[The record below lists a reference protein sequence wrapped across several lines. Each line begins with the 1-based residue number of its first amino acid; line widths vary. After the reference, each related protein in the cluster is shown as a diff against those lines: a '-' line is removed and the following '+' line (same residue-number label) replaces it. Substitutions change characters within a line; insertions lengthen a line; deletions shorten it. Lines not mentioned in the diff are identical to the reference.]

1 MESPFVGDSEM
12 ARRMREVEW
21 AATPLGPPHRWPA
34 ALRTAVGL
42 LLRSQLPMYVA
53 AGPEWALLYND
64 AYAPLLG
71 GRHPQAL
78 AAPFATTWPEV
89 WPGLQPV
96 LADAL
101 AGKAVFQEDLPML
114 LARRG
119 WPEEA
124 WFTFSL
130 SAVGAAESGADG
142 VFCACTE
149 TTGRVIGERRLR
161 ALGELAAL
169 GSVTDA
175 EAAAVAA
182 VDVLASYRADVP
194 AALLYLCDDQRGR
207 ARLVAAEGVV
217 PGGPLAPATVDGDGF
232 WAPVLHE
239 VLATGRSTVVTGLA
253 AALPDG
259 RLGGAGPLRP
269 GLLGG
274 DRHDEAPFDTAVVLP
289 LGTGV
294 GRPAGVLVAGV
305 SAYLPLDD
313 EYRAFLE
320 LVSHHVSTAT
330 VAAGAFA
337 AQQRRAEHLTELDR
351 TKTAFFAGISDQFR
365 TPLTLVL
372 GPVAELR
379 DAAAPGSA
387 LRADLELVHR
397 NAQRL
402 RRMVDRLLELSR
414 LYAGQVDPHLE
425 PVDLAP
431 LTTGLVDMFRPAI
444 EHAGLSLDLDC
455 PDLGEPA
462 VVDRAMWEQVVPAL
476 LAHALAVASD
486 GCITVRLRRRNGT
499 AVLRVAATG
508 ATRAEPEDGGVGLA
522 LVAELVGLLGGS
534 VTTDGVRHGRP
545 DGRRVRRRRRRS
557 ARPRP
562 PAGRRDLRQPSG
574 AAHGV
579 RRRGAVVAAGR
590 RRSAG
595 RVAALRDRRPRRGA
609 DPGGRRPRG
618 HACLPRA
625 APRPHAPRRGRRGR
639 GGRAGEGCGRSAGPR
654 PRRRL
659 PSRAEWPRAGHR
671 AARGPAHVAR
681 AGRAHVGTRRARGRR
696 RGAGGRRGRLPGHP
710 VLGP

>member
-1 MESPFVGDSEM
+1 
-12 ARRMREVEW
+12 
-21 AATPLGPPHRWPA
+21 
-34 ALRTAVGL
+34 
-42 LLRSQLPMYVA
+42 
-53 AGPEWALLYND
+53 
-64 AYAPLLG
+64 
-71 GRHPQAL
+71 
-78 AAPFATTWPEV
+78 
-89 WPGLQPV
+89 
-96 LADAL
+96 
-101 AGKAVFQEDLPML
+101 ML

-130 SAVGAAESGADG
+130 SAVGCGG
-142 VFCACTE
+142 V
-149 TTGRVIGERRLR
+149 GRGRGVLRVHRDHRPGDRR
-161 ALGELAAL
+161 
-169 GSVTDA
+169 
-175 EAAAVAA
+175 AAAA
-182 VDVLASYRADVP
+182 RA
-194 AALLYLCDDQRGR
+194 GR
-207 ARLVAAEGVV
+207 ARRAGQRHRR
-217 PGGPLAPATVDGDGF
+217 GGGGRRRRRRARRATAPTCPPRCCTCATTSTAG
-232 WAPVLHE
+232 PVWWPPRASCRAGPSRRRPST
-239 VLATGRSTVVTGLA
+239 ATASGRRSCTRCWRPA
-253 AALPDG
+253 AARSSPAWPPRCPTG
-259 RLGGAGPLRP
+259 GSRGAGPLRP

-289 LGTGV
+289 VGTGV

-320 LVSHHVSTAT
+320 LVGHHVSTAT

-431 LTTGLVDMFRPAI
+431 LTAGLVDMFRPAI

-486 GCITVRLRRRNGT
+486 GRITVTAPPRGT
-499 AVLRVAATG
+499 APRCCASPRPARPG
-508 ATRAEPEDGGVGLA
+508 CEPEDGGVGLA

-534 VTTDGVRHGRP
+534 VTTDAVTTGRTGAGFAVDVAVP
-545 DGRRVRRRRRRS
+545 LGRDHL
-557 ARPRP
+557 P
-562 PAGRRDLRQPSG
+562 
-574 AAHGV
+574 
-579 RRRGAVVAAGR
+579 AAGISGNHPELR
-590 RRSAG
+590 AESVAEALWWLPDAG
-595 RVAALRDRRPRRGA
+595 DPPVGSPPVPDRRPRRGA

-618 HACLPRA
+618 HARLPRA

-639 GGRAGEGCGRSAGPR
+639 GGRAGDGGGRPAGPR

-659 PSRAEWPRAGHR
+659 PSRAERPRAAHR

-710 VLGP
+710 VLRP